1 MGFLKDIRNLEE
13 QAEASRSRGSLLGRP
28 AAATIH
34 AVRDTGAA
42 AHDDSIVEL
51 ELSVALDGEA
61 PYVVTHRQT
70 VSRVAI
76 ADLQPGATIPVR
88 VDPSDRMSLML
99 G

>member
-13 QAEASRSRGSLLGRP
+13 QAKASRSRQRVHGRA

-34 AVRDTGAA
+34 AIRDTGGPV
-42 AHDDSIVEL
+42 DDDPTVEL
-51 ELSVALDGEA
+51 ELSVALEGEA

-70 VSRVAI
+70 LSRVAI
-76 ADLQPGATIPVR
+76 AGLQPGATIPVR
-88 VDPSDRMSLML
+88 VDPNDRTSLML